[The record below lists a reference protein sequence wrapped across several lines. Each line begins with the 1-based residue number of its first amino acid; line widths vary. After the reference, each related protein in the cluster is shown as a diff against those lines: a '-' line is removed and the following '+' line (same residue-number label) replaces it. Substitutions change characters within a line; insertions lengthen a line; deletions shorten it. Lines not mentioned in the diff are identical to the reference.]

1 MKRVG
6 IIFAMEEELVALKE
20 YLKLEKEYNIFN
32 LTFYEGIINGVECV
46 LVESGV
52 GKVNAARTT
61 QILIDKYSVDYLINV
76 GSAGGV
82 NKELNIL
89 DIVIGDKLVQYD
101 FDISGAGNYEKGE
114 ICGIGKFFES
124 DGRLVELSKQI
135 IENMEG
141 RDFNIVVGAIGSADL
156 FCTDPNL
163 GAKIREEFGV
173 ECVEMEGAAIAQVCV
188 LDSIPFLV
196 IRGVSDS
203 PNGNNDIDFHTYLG
217 IVSNRVATIL
227 KQLVSKI

>member
-1 MKRVG
+1 MKIG
-6 IIFAMEEELVALKE
+6 IIAAENAEMMAIKEIMNDIKEETIYNLVFTLG
-20 YLKLEKEYNIFN
+20 NIDN
-32 LTFYEGIINGVECV
+32 KECV
-46 LVESGV
+46 LVECGV

-61 QILIDKYSVDYLINV
+61 QILIDKYLVDYVINV

-82 NKELNIL
+82 NKDLNIL

-114 ICGIGKFFES
+114 ICGTGKFFNS
-124 DGRLVELSKQI
+124 DDRLVELSKDI

-141 RDFNIVVGAIGSADL
+141 REFNIVVGSIGSADL

-173 ECVEMEGAAIAQVCV
+173 ECVEMEGAAIAQVCM

-217 IVSNRVATIL
+217 IVSSRVATIL

>member
-1 MKRVG
+1 MRIG
-6 IIFAMEEELVALKE
+6 IIAAENAEMMAIKEIMNDIEEETIYNLVFTLG
-20 YLKLEKEYNIFN
+20 NIEN
-32 LTFYEGIINGVECV
+32 KECV
-46 LVESGV
+46 LVECGV

-163 GAKIREEFGV
+163 GAKTREEFGV
-173 ECVEMEGAAIAQVCV
+173 ECVEMEGAAIAQVCM

>member
-1 MKRVG
+1 MKIG
-6 IIFAMEEELVALKE
+6 IIAAENAEMMAIKEIMNDIEEETIYNLVFTLG
-20 YLKLEKEYNIFN
+20 NIEN
-32 LTFYEGIINGVECV
+32 KECV
-46 LVESGV
+46 LVECGV

-163 GAKIREEFGV
+163 GAKTREEFGV
-173 ECVEMEGAAIAQVCV
+173 ECVEMEGAAIAQVCM